1 MPMNPRIGRPEP
13 KAAAT
18 PKTTYNLIART
29 PGNPVLYVKTR
40 SADQLV
46 VRY

>member
-1 MPMNPRIGRPEP
+1 MNPRVGRPGS
-13 KAAAT
+13 KAAPA

-40 SADQLV
+40 SADQIV